1 MKVKHLLLCLSAILL
16 LASCRTP
23 RELIYFQDLNGDKPI
38 AATIAQGITIQ
49 PGDEI
54 SIIVK
59 SKDPMLSELF
69 NLAVV
74 ARQIGNANSTTATSQ
89 STALYTVD
97 SKGEIDFPVMGKI
110 KVGGL
115 TREQIA
121 ERIKNILIDSN
132 LVNDP
137 VVTVYFN
144 NLTYS
149 VLGEVAHPGRYAID
163 KDRISILDAIGA
175 AGDLTIYG
183 KRENVT
189 VIREEKGQKV
199 SYVLD
204 LTSSKSLCSSPAFY
218 MHQGDI
224 IYVTPNDYRLRQS
237 TVNGNNVYST
247 SFWISVASLLTSIT
261 TVVIHFLR

>member
-1 MKVKHLLLCLSAILL
+1 MKVKHLLLCLSAIVL

-23 RELIYFQDLNGDKPI
+23 RELIYFQDLDAGTPI
-38 AATIAQGITIQ
+38 AATVAKGISIQ

-69 NLAVV
+69 NLSVV
-74 ARQIGNANSTTATSQ
+74 AQRVGNSGISATAGQ
-89 STALYTVD
+89 YMALYTVD
-97 SKGEIDFPVMGKI
+97 SKGEIDFPLLGKI
-110 KVGGL
+110 KVQGL
-115 TREQIA
+115 NREQIA
-121 ERIKNILIDSN
+121 ERIKYALIESN

-137 VVTVYFN
+137 VITVNFS

-149 VLGEVAHPGRYAID
+149 VLGEVARPGRYNIEKD
-163 KDRISILDAIGA
+163 KVSILDAIGA
-175 AGDLTIYG
+175 AGDLTIFG

-189 VIREEKGQKV
+189 VIRDENGQKV
-199 SYVLD
+199 PYILD

-218 MHQGDI
+218 LQQGDV

-247 SFWISVASLLTSIT
+247 SFWISLASLLTSIT
-261 TVVIHFLR
+261 TVVIQFLR

>member
-69 NLAVV
+69 NLSVV
-74 ARQIGNANSTTATSQ
+74 AQRVGNANSTVGSQ
-89 STALYTVD
+89 STVLYTVD

-110 KVGGL
+110 KVSGL

-121 ERIKNILIDSN
+121 ERIKNILIESN

-137 VVTVYFN
+137 VVTVYFS

-149 VLGEVAHPGRYAID
+149 VLGEVSRPGRYAID
-163 KDRISILDAIGA
+163 KEKVSILDAIGA

-189 VIREEKGQKV
+189 LIRDENGQKV
-199 SYVLD
+199 SYILD

-218 MHQGDI
+218 LHQGDI

-247 SFWISVASLLTSIT
+247 SFWISLASLLTSIT
-261 TVVIHFLR
+261 TVVIQFLR

>member
-69 NLAVV
+69 NLSVV
-74 ARQIGNANSTTATSQ
+74 AQRIGNSNSTYGSQ
-89 STALYTVD
+89 STVLYTVD
-97 SKGEIDFPVMGKI
+97 SNGEIDFPVMGKI

-149 VLGEVAHPGRYAID
+149 VLGEVSRPGRYAID
-163 KDRISILDAIGA
+163 KDKVSILDAIGA

-189 VIREEKGQKV
+189 VIRDENGQKV
-199 SYVLD
+199 SYILD
-204 LTSSKSLCSSPAFY
+204 LTSSKSLCTSPAFY
-218 MHQGDI
+218 LHQGDI

-261 TVVIHFLR
+261 TVVIQFLR